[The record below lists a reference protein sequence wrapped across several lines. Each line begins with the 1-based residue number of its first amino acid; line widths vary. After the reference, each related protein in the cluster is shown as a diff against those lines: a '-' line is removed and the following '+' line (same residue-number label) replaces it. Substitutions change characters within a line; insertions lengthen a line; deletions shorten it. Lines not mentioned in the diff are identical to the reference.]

1 METAWIKV
9 FVLSLTQCIAP
20 AGKII
25 CQEETVEYQ
34 FANEDDCAS
43 ALVQMMDMASH
54 VDNVLIDRQ
63 KSDCRPAVKESS
75 VFASDV
81 DAQSSLGS
89 SANVVLP
96 RDESSRTDDL
106 QAAHNERLENTKTCD
121 ETSGVAPCRIGAII
135 VEPAAEAV
143 RSNVWKQQK

>member
-9 FVLSLTQCIAP
+9 FVLSLSQCIAP

-34 FANEDDCAS
+34 FANEEDCAS
-43 ALVQMMDMASH
+43 ALVQMMDMAAH

-63 KSDCRPAVKESS
+63 KSDCRPAVKESN
-75 VFASDV
+75 VFASDA
-81 DAQSSLGS
+81 DAASSLGTD
-89 SANVVLP
+89 ANVLLTS
-96 RDESSRTDDL
+96 DEPPQPDRL
-106 QAAHNERLENTKTCD
+106 QAAHDERLQNTKSCE
-121 ETSGVAPCRIGAII
+121 ETSGVAPCRIGSII

>member
-9 FVLSLTQCIAP
+9 FVMSLTQCIAP

-34 FANEDDCAS
+34 FANEADCTR

-63 KSDCRPAVKESS
+63 KSDCRPAVTESS
-75 VFASDV
+75 VYAN
-81 DAQSSLGS
+81 DAEAKSSLGAATDVLI
-89 SANVVLP
+89 AN
-96 RDESSRTDDL
+96 DETPRTDYL
-106 QAAHNERLENTKTCD
+106 QTAHDERLQNTKTCE
-121 ETSGVAPCRIGAII
+121 ETSGVAPCRIGSII
-135 VEPAAEAV
+135 VEPAAEAAQ
-143 RSNVWKQQK
+143 SDVWKRQK

>member
-34 FANEDDCAS
+34 FANEEDCAS
-43 ALVQMMDMASH
+43 ALIQMIDMASH

-63 KSDCRPAVKESS
+63 ASDCRPAIKESS
-75 VFASDV
+75 VFASDTE
-81 DAQSSLGS
+81 AKSSLGTT
-89 SANVVLP
+89 ADVLLP
-96 RDESSRTDDL
+96 RDETSRTDYL
-106 QAAHNERLENTKTCD
+106 QTAHNERLENTKSCD
-121 ETSGVAPCRIGAII
+121 ETNGVAPCRIGEII